1 MERRIKVWLEHI
13 KLAIEDI
20 NEFISPDPDYTI
32 FLNDKKTQAA
42 VERRIEMIGEAMN
55 RILDKYPDIRIT
67 DSRRIVDT
75 RNRIAHDYEDV
86 TPVILWD
93 IIKNHLPLLY
103 NEVSDILVE

>member
-13 KLAIEDI
+13 KLSIEDI
-20 NEFISPDPDYTI
+20 NEFISPDPDYTT

-42 VERRIEMIGEAMN
+42 VERCIEIIGEAMN
-55 RILDKYPDIRIT
+55 RILDKHPDIPIT

-103 NEVSDILVE
+103 KEVLELLSG